1 MQNSFIRLVA
11 VFGMIS
17 LVPASLPAQ
26 TQPPTLAGDARLSG
40 RQAVISSVDDFASEL
55 DGARESF
62 LNIDG
67 HSAAQRIRHAIA
79 KMQERTKMPPKL
91 VGRPSIGRWRNW
103 SLSRRE
109 SSRRR
114 VASVRSLDEAFARA
128 NYALA
133 QNHLLLAIRAQN
145 QQSRQRIGEELNSAI
160 GHFQQGTQRLRQ
172 NIRKDEQELVQNTRH
187 LAGNLIHG
195 VEVTTEEIG
204 QGIRSFGHRLEQ
216 VQSTESSAPSWS
228 NAAPAVKR

>member
-1 MQNSFIRLVA
+1 MQNLLIRPLV
-11 VFGMIS
+11 VIGMIS
-17 LVPASLPAQ
+17 LVPASLLAQ
-26 TQPPTLAGDARLSG
+26 IQPPTLAGDARLSG
-40 RQAVISSVDDFASEL
+40 RQAVTSSVDEFASEF

-67 HSAAQRIRHAIA
+67 HNAALQIRRSIA
-79 KMQERTKMPPKL
+79 KMQERTKDASEA
-91 VGRPSIGRWRNW
+91 GREGINRSVAE
-103 SLSRRE
+103 LE
-109 SSRRR
+109 SVAQGVQQRR

-133 QNHLLLAIRAQN
+133 QNHLLLAIRAQS
-145 QQSRQRIGEELNSAI
+145 QQSRQLIGEELNSAI
-160 GHFQQGTQRLRQ
+160 GHFQQGTQRLHQ

-195 VEVTTEEIG
+195 IEVTTDEIG
-204 QGIRSFGHRLEQ
+204 NGIRSFGRRLEQ
-216 VQSTESSAPSWS
+216 VQSTESSAPAWS

>member
-1 MQNSFIRLVA
+1 M
-11 VFGMIS
+11 
-17 LVPASLPAQ
+17 
-26 TQPPTLAGDARLSG
+26 AGDARLSG
-40 RQAVISSVDDFASEL
+40 RQAVTSSVDEFASEL

-67 HSAAQRIRHAIA
+67 HSAALRIRRTIA
-79 KMQERTKMPPKL
+79 KMQERTKDASDA
-91 VGRPSIGRWRNW
+91 GRDAINRSVAE
-103 SLSRRE
+103 LE
-109 SSRRR
+109 SVAQAIEQQR
-114 VASVRSLDEAFARA
+114 VASVRALDEVFARA

-195 VEVTTEEIG
+195 VEVTTDEIG
-204 QGIRSFGHRLEQ
+204 QGIRSLGHRLEQ
-216 VQSTESSAPSWS
+216 AQSTESSAPSWS